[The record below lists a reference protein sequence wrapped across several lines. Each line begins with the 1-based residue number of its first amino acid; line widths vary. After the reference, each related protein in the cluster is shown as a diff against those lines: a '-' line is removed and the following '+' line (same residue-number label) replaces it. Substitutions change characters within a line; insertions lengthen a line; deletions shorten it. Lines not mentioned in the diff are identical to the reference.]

1 MEKGFFVYAWDLAEE
16 SPQAALKRIQGLGAN
31 MVCLASS
38 YHAGKFTRPRAKQKI
53 YFPVD
58 GTVYFE
64 PNQQLYGS
72 IQPKRNPVLDQ
83 YDFFRDWSKYNKD
96 LRLKAWT
103 VCTHNSPQGLEHPEL
118 CVRNAFGDPY
128 ISARTM
134 YMALLGDFESD
145 TYSDTFEWT
154 LFIMFSFLVMI
165 ILLNVLIAIVSDSYD
180 AAMAKSEALYYRSH
194 LELVTETAWAAKRA
208 PRRLL
213 PTIDEAWIKES
224 WERIKAEERA
234 EKPVAETPA
243 SRLDGIARTL
253 PAMARAEKL
262 QRRAARHG
270 FDWPDIGPVFDK
282 LHEEID
288 ELKEAWQMA
297 EAGTGDLDAVEDELG
312 DLLFVCVNLARFLK
326 VNPEQALKRTNH
338 KFDARFRAIER
349 VLEKE
354 GRNLDEETLEALD
367 AVWQSVKGVEK
378 E

>member
-1 MEKGFFVYAWDLAEE
+1 MSYSIEDLKHLMARLRDPDTGCPWDTKQTFASIVPHTIEE
-16 SPQAALKRIQGLGAN
+16 AYEVADAIEQEDFPHLK
-31 MVCLASS
+31 
-38 YHAGKFTRPRAKQKI
+38 
-53 YFPVD
+53 D
-58 GTVYFE
+58 E
-64 PNQQLYGS
+64 
-72 IQPKRNPVLDQ
+72 
-83 YDFFRDWSKYNKD
+83 
-96 LRLKAWT
+96 
-103 VCTHNSPQGLEHPEL
+103 
-118 CVRNAFGDPY
+118 
-128 ISARTM
+128 
-134 YMALLGDFESD
+134 LGDLLFQVIFYARMGEEAGHFEFD
-145 TYSDTFEWT
+145 GIVDHLVRKLVRRHPHVFPGGT
-154 LFIMFSFLVMI
+154 LESRI
-165 ILLNVLIAIVSDSYD
+165 DPD
-180 AAMAKSEALYYRSH
+180 DR
-194 LELVTETAWAAKRA
+194 
-208 PRRLL
+208 P
-213 PTIDEAWIKES
+213 DEAWIKES

-234 EKPVAETPA
+234 EKPVADTPA

>member
-1 MEKGFFVYAWDLAEE
+1 MSYSIEDLKHLMARLRDPDTGCPWDTKQTFASIVPHTIEE
-16 SPQAALKRIQGLGAN
+16 AYEVADAIEQEDFPHLK
-31 MVCLASS
+31 
-38 YHAGKFTRPRAKQKI
+38 
-53 YFPVD
+53 D
-58 GTVYFE
+58 E
-64 PNQQLYGS
+64 
-72 IQPKRNPVLDQ
+72 
-83 YDFFRDWSKYNKD
+83 
-96 LRLKAWT
+96 
-103 VCTHNSPQGLEHPEL
+103 
-118 CVRNAFGDPY
+118 
-128 ISARTM
+128 
-134 YMALLGDFESD
+134 LGDLLFQVIFYARMGEEAGHFEFD
-145 TYSDTFEWT
+145 GIVDHLVRKLVRRHPHVFPGGT
-154 LFIMFSFLVMI
+154 LESRIDPD
-165 ILLNVLIAIVSDSYD
+165 N
-180 AAMAKSEALYYRSH
+180 R
-194 LELVTETAWAAKRA
+194 
-208 PRRLL
+208 P
-213 PTIDEAWIKES
+213 DEAWIKES

-234 EKPVAETPA
+234 EKPVADTPA

-262 QRRAARHG
+262 QRRATRHG

-297 EAGTGDLDAVEDELG
+297 EAGTGARDAVEDELG

>member
-1 MEKGFFVYAWDLAEE
+1 MSYSIEDLKHLMARLRDPDTGCPWDTKQTFASIVPHTIEE
-16 SPQAALKRIQGLGAN
+16 AYEVADAIEQEDFPHLK
-31 MVCLASS
+31 
-38 YHAGKFTRPRAKQKI
+38 
-53 YFPVD
+53 D
-58 GTVYFE
+58 E
-64 PNQQLYGS
+64 
-72 IQPKRNPVLDQ
+72 
-83 YDFFRDWSKYNKD
+83 
-96 LRLKAWT
+96 
-103 VCTHNSPQGLEHPEL
+103 
-118 CVRNAFGDPY
+118 
-128 ISARTM
+128 
-134 YMALLGDFESD
+134 LGDLLFQVIFYARMGEEAGHFEFD
-145 TYSDTFEWT
+145 GIVDHLVRKLVRRHPHVFPGGT
-154 LFIMFSFLVMI
+154 LESRIDPD
-165 ILLNVLIAIVSDSYD
+165 N
-180 AAMAKSEALYYRSH
+180 R
-194 LELVTETAWAAKRA
+194 
-208 PRRLL
+208 P
-213 PTIDEAWIKES
+213 DEAWIKES

-234 EKPVAETPA
+234 EKPVADTPA

-378 E
+378 D

>member
-1 MEKGFFVYAWDLAEE
+1 MSYSIEDLKHLMARLRDPDTGCPWDTKQTFASIVPHTIEE
-16 SPQAALKRIQGLGAN
+16 AYEVADAIEQEDFPHLK
-31 MVCLASS
+31 
-38 YHAGKFTRPRAKQKI
+38 
-53 YFPVD
+53 D
-58 GTVYFE
+58 E
-64 PNQQLYGS
+64 
-72 IQPKRNPVLDQ
+72 
-83 YDFFRDWSKYNKD
+83 
-96 LRLKAWT
+96 
-103 VCTHNSPQGLEHPEL
+103 
-118 CVRNAFGDPY
+118 
-128 ISARTM
+128 
-134 YMALLGDFESD
+134 LGDLLFQVIFYARMGEEAGHFEFD
-145 TYSDTFEWT
+145 GIVDHLVRKLVRRHPHVFPGGT
-154 LFIMFSFLVMI
+154 LESRIDPDV
-165 ILLNVLIAIVSDSYD
+165 
-180 AAMAKSEALYYRSH
+180 R
-194 LELVTETAWAAKRA
+194 
-208 PRRLL
+208 P
-213 PTIDEAWIKES
+213 DEAWIKES

-234 EKPVAETPA
+234 EKPVANTPA

>member
-1 MEKGFFVYAWDLAEE
+1 MSYSIEDLKHLMARLRDPDTGCPWDTKQTFASIVPHTIEE
-16 SPQAALKRIQGLGAN
+16 AYEVADAIEQEDFPHLK
-31 MVCLASS
+31 
-38 YHAGKFTRPRAKQKI
+38 
-53 YFPVD
+53 D
-58 GTVYFE
+58 E
-64 PNQQLYGS
+64 
-72 IQPKRNPVLDQ
+72 
-83 YDFFRDWSKYNKD
+83 
-96 LRLKAWT
+96 
-103 VCTHNSPQGLEHPEL
+103 
-118 CVRNAFGDPY
+118 
-128 ISARTM
+128 
-134 YMALLGDFESD
+134 LGDLLFQVIFYARMGEEAGHFEFD
-145 TYSDTFEWT
+145 GIVDHLVRKLVRRHPHVFPGGT
-154 LFIMFSFLVMI
+154 LESRIDPD
-165 ILLNVLIAIVSDSYD
+165 N
-180 AAMAKSEALYYRSH
+180 R
-194 LELVTETAWAAKRA
+194 
-208 PRRLL
+208 P
-213 PTIDEAWIKES
+213 DEAWIKES

-234 EKPVAETPA
+234 EKPVANTPA

-297 EAGTGDLDAVEDELG
+297 EAGTGDRDAVEDELG

>member
-1 MEKGFFVYAWDLAEE
+1 MSYSIEDLKHLMARLRDPETGCPWDTKQTFASIVPHTIEE
-16 SPQAALKRIQGLGAN
+16 AYEVADAIEQQDYPHLK
-31 MVCLASS
+31 
-38 YHAGKFTRPRAKQKI
+38 
-53 YFPVD
+53 D
-58 GTVYFE
+58 E
-64 PNQQLYGS
+64 
-72 IQPKRNPVLDQ
+72 
-83 YDFFRDWSKYNKD
+83 
-96 LRLKAWT
+96 
-103 VCTHNSPQGLEHPEL
+103 
-118 CVRNAFGDPY
+118 
-128 ISARTM
+128 
-134 YMALLGDFESD
+134 LGDLLFQVIFYARMGEEAGHFEFD
-145 TYSDTFEWT
+145 GIVDHLVRKLVRRHPHVFPEGT
-154 LFIMFSFLVMI
+154 LESRIDPD
-165 ILLNVLIAIVSDSYD
+165 N
-180 AAMAKSEALYYRSH
+180 R
-194 LELVTETAWAAKRA
+194 
-208 PRRLL
+208 P
-213 PTIDEAWIKES
+213 DEAWIKES

-234 EKPVAETPA
+234 EKPVADTPA

-297 EAGTGDLDAVEDELG
+297 EAGTGDRDAVEDELG

>member
-1 MEKGFFVYAWDLAEE
+1 MSYSIDDLKHLMARLRDPETGCPWDTKQTFASIVPHTIEE
-16 SPQAALKRIQGLGAN
+16 AYEVADAIEQQDYPHLK
-31 MVCLASS
+31 
-38 YHAGKFTRPRAKQKI
+38 
-53 YFPVD
+53 D
-58 GTVYFE
+58 E
-64 PNQQLYGS
+64 
-72 IQPKRNPVLDQ
+72 
-83 YDFFRDWSKYNKD
+83 
-96 LRLKAWT
+96 
-103 VCTHNSPQGLEHPEL
+103 
-118 CVRNAFGDPY
+118 
-128 ISARTM
+128 
-134 YMALLGDFESD
+134 LGDLLFQVIFYARMGEEAGHFEFD
-145 TYSDTFEWT
+145 GIVDHLVRKLVRRHPHVFPEGT
-154 LFIMFSFLVMI
+154 LESRIDPD
-165 ILLNVLIAIVSDSYD
+165 N
-180 AAMAKSEALYYRSH
+180 R
-194 LELVTETAWAAKRA
+194 
-208 PRRLL
+208 P
-213 PTIDEAWIKES
+213 DEAWIKES

-234 EKPVAETPA
+234 EKPVADTPA

-297 EAGTGDLDAVEDELG
+297 EAAGTGDRDAVEDELG

>member
-1 MEKGFFVYAWDLAEE
+1 MSYSIEDLKHLMARLRDPDAGCPWDTKQTFASIVPHTIEE
-16 SPQAALKRIQGLGAN
+16 AYEVADAIEQQDYPHLK
-31 MVCLASS
+31 
-38 YHAGKFTRPRAKQKI
+38 
-53 YFPVD
+53 D
-58 GTVYFE
+58 E
-64 PNQQLYGS
+64 
-72 IQPKRNPVLDQ
+72 
-83 YDFFRDWSKYNKD
+83 
-96 LRLKAWT
+96 
-103 VCTHNSPQGLEHPEL
+103 
-118 CVRNAFGDPY
+118 
-128 ISARTM
+128 
-134 YMALLGDFESD
+134 LGDLLFQVIFYARMGEEAGHFEFD
-145 TYSDTFEWT
+145 GIVDH
-154 LFIMFSFLVMI
+154 LVRK
-165 ILLNVLIAIVSDSYD
+165 LVRRHPHVFPEGS
-180 AAMAKSEALYYRSH
+180 
-194 LELVTETAWAAKRA
+194 LESRID
-208 PRRLL
+208 PDNR
-213 PTIDEAWIKES
+213 PDEAWIKES

-234 EKPVAETPA
+234 EKPVADTPA

-297 EAGTGDLDAVEDELG
+297 EAGTGDRDAVEDELG